1 MPTRS
6 QIGKTIH
13 DDALADI
20 KNADAKTVIA
30 ALSKNDLTE
39 LLHWCEK
46 NHCTDDICRAA
57 QEQRKATMKAKAT
70 AANGRSITIKLR
82 NDDKASDDAPS
93 IKLRNDDKANPEEG
107 DEGSQFA

>member
-46 NHCTDDICRAA
+46 T
-57 QEQRKATMKAKAT
+57 T
-70 AANGRSITIKLR
+70 APTTSAGPPRSSAR
-82 NDDKASDDAPS
+82 RP
-93 IKLRNDDKANPEEG
+93 
-107 DEGSQFA
+107 